1 MAEIQLVVFDCDG
14 TLVDSQVAIV
24 GAMCEASRRAGLA
37 VPAAERIRRVV
48 GLNLHEAVHRLFPE
62 LEEDGIET
70 VSNHYKDEF
79 LLLRQNRDFDEPLYP
94 GTRECLT
101 ALAESGVLLAVATGK
116 SRRGLARTLAHH
128 GLAGAFIS
136 LQTAD
141 TGPGKPH
148 PEMLSRAMAEAG
160 AERATT
166 IMVGDTTF
174 DMEMAR
180 NAGTLAIGVGWG
192 YHAPEELR
200 GAGARAVLDRFAD
213 LPPIVPR
220 LFLSESAAGAPATP
234 PATRDRDTDRL

>member
-1 MAEIQLVVFDCDG
+1 MSRLVVFDCDG

-101 ALAESGVLLAVATGK
+101 ALAESGVTLLRSLRRDLRQAEVRPPSALERRRRRQDGWAWVDELCQASVAPYEPIIAVRRVLRLWVGVAQQAAITG
-116 SRRGLARTLAHH
+116 
-128 GLAGAFIS
+128 
-136 LQTAD
+136 
-141 TGPGKPH
+141 
-148 PEMLSRAMAEAG
+148 
-160 AERATT
+160 
-166 IMVGDTTF
+166 
-174 DMEMAR
+174 
-180 NAGTLAIGVGWG
+180 
-192 YHAPEELR
+192 
-200 GAGARAVLDRFAD
+200 
-213 LPPIVPR
+213 
-220 LFLSESAAGAPATP
+220 SAAAFA
-234 PATRDRDTDRL
+234 A